1 MQQEPQLL
9 AQEVEA
15 GEEEEAV
22 GEQPQAQ
29 AQERE
34 RGA

>member
-15 GEEEEAV
+15 GEVEEAV
-22 GEQPQAQ
+22 VVQPQAQ